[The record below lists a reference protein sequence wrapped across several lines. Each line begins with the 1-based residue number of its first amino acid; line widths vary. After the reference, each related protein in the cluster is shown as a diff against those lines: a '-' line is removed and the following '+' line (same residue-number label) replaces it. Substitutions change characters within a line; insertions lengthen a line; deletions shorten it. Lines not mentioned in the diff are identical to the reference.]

1 MLMRVMLQSTTQR
14 DPVEQGKALIE
25 YVDVEADSGN
35 EAAAKAGRPGWL
47 VRHIEPAPV
56 QSKAEQVEAP
66 AKRGRKAA

>member
-25 YVDVEADSGN
+25 YVYVDAVGGDDAV
-35 EAAAKAGRPGWL
+35 AKASRPGWL
-47 VRHIEPAPV
+47 VRGVGPAPADYKV
-56 QSKAEQVEAP
+56 EQVEAP